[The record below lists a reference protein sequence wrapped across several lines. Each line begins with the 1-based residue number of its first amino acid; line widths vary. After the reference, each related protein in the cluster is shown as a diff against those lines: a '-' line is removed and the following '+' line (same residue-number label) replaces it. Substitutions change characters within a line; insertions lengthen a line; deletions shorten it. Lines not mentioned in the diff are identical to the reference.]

1 MATTDTKI
9 TTEQGWVLVATASK
23 CTVQIKAGTALYQR
37 ETSLPANL
45 TSAGIV
51 LNVNQSITNN
61 YDTPEN
67 SYIRAVGGDVSVC
80 VITE

>member
-1 MATTDTKI
+1 MATTDSKI
-9 TTEQGWVLVATASK
+9 TTEQGWALVAANSK
-23 CTVQIKAGTALYQR
+23 CTIQIKAGTALYQR
-37 ETSLPANL
+37 ASSAPAGL
-45 TSAGIV
+45 TSAGII
-51 LNVNQSITNN
+51 LNVNQSITNS

>member
-1 MATTDTKI
+1 MATTDIKI
-9 TTEQGWVLVATASK
+9 TTEQGWVLVATAAK

-37 ETSLPANL
+37 ATSLPADL

-51 LNVNQSITNN
+51 RNVNQSITNS

>member
-37 ETSLPANL
+37 ASSAPASL

-51 LNVNQSITNN
+51 LNVNQSITNS

>member
-37 ETSLPANL
+37 RTSLPADL

-51 LNVNQSITNN
+51 LNVNQSITNS
-61 YDTPEN
+61 YTSPEN

>member
-1 MATTDTKI
+1 MATTDSKI

-37 ETSLPANL
+37 ATALPVDL

-51 LNVNQSITNN
+51 LNVNQSITNS
-61 YDTPEN
+61 YDTPQN
-67 SYIRAVGGDVSVC
+67 SYIRAVGGGVSVC

>member
-9 TTEQGWVLVATASK
+9 TTEQGWMLVATASK
-23 CTVQIKAGTALYQR
+23 CTVQIKAGAALYQR
-37 ETSLPANL
+37 ASSEPASL
-45 TSAGIV
+45 TSSGIV
-51 LNVNQSITNN
+51 INVNQSITNS
-61 YDTPEN
+61 YDTPQN

>member
-9 TTEQGWVLVATASK
+9 TTEQGWVLVATSSK

-37 ETSLPANL
+37 GTSLPADL

-51 LNVNQSITNN
+51 LSVNQSITNS
-61 YDTPEN
+61 YDTPQN

>member
-9 TTEQGWVLVATASK
+9 TTEQGWVLVATSSK
-23 CTVQIKAGTALYQR
+23 CTIQIKAGTALYQR
-37 ETSLPANL
+37 ASSAPASL
-45 TSAGIV
+45 TSSGIV
-51 LNVNQSITNN
+51 LNVNQSITNS

>member
-9 TTEQGWVLVATASK
+9 TTEQGWMLVATASK

-37 ETSLPANL
+37 GTSLPADL

-51 LNVNQSITNN
+51 LNVNQSITNS